1 MLQLRDVT
9 LDFSAKEIHVSR
21 TIGNP
26 TNVRPNMCFSS
37 DNNLL
42 TSAEINQQPVLIK
55 LDSGDTSYGR
65 LNQTFF
71 EANKDYLT
79 SHCQS
84 DTVNQAGVGGVWS
97 VLCYK
102 LQDATL
108 TIGGNS
114 VKVPSIQVQTAQ
126 QKSGYLNDNNLG
138 LKSMM
143 LFRKM
148 HFNLVDM
155 VFSTEL

>member
-1 MLQLRDVT
+1 M
-9 LDFSAKEIHVSR
+9 
-21 TIGNP
+21 
-26 TNVRPNMCFSS
+26 
-37 DNNLL
+37 
-42 TSAEINQQPVLIK
+42 
-55 LDSGDTSYGR
+55 
-65 LNQTFF
+65 
-71 EANKDYLT
+71 
-79 SHCQS
+79 
-84 DTVNQAGVGGVWS
+84 
-97 VLCYK
+97 LCYK

-108 TIGGNS
+108 TFGGNS